1 MENPININREMA
13 NALRALAVTDHSP
26 VTDRVD
32 VVTALAKLGI
42 KCQPLGGALF
52 IGGRETLALADY
64 IDRPAGDADDVE
76 RFRFDIAIS
85 VRQAVSKAVAAEKEH
100 LWDGDICGERG
111 LLDLCDFAEALGL
124 DVKYYNE
131 EYPAVAQSEAAGF
144 ADEIDVQTCIYVRGE
159 CNMHMIGPDG
169 VADSTDDAESVA
181 RDGLIR
187 QWNTRWT
194 PSEGDG
200 HGVAH

>member
-1 MENPININREMA
+1 MA
-13 NALRALAVTDHSP
+13 NVLRALAVTDHSSMAG
-26 VTDRVD
+26 RVD

-52 IGGRETLALADY
+52 IGERETLALADY
-64 IDRPAGDADDVE
+64 IDRPAGDADDAE
-76 RFRFDIAIS
+76 RFRFDIAMS
-85 VRQAVSKAVAAEKEH
+85 LREAVSESVAAERD
-100 LWDGDICGERG
+100 LLRDGDICGERG

-159 CNMHMIGPDG
+159 NDGSHNFAGPVWFCNRCGHD
-169 VADSTDDAESVA
+169 
-181 RDGLIR
+181 
-187 QWNTRWT
+187 
-194 PSEGDG
+194 EGEYG
-200 HGVAH
+200 AYFYRHCPICGRKIEKTVE